1 MSAALVAPE
10 GLVEFEV
17 GGIQM
22 RIIPDGEGSFVAV
35 ADGLAK
41 ALGASSTKD
50 LTRTIS
56 DEYKG
61 RHIVPTLGGPQKKT
75 TISEP
80 GVYEALARSRSPLA
94 KPIQKKLFEEV
105 LPAIRKTGRYEL
117 APQSLEERSL
127 GLITELAGVV
137 EEQKR
142 LIASQG
148 KTLEAQ
154 RPAVIWA
161 AEQEKSSGSWTTAEV
176 VGDSDTALSLGPRL
190 WEVLDAVFFYRPAP
204 SMVNGRRV
212 LGQRRFRRD
221 FVVDGTG
228 VNLIR
233 TRGNHLERI
242 TPRWTA
248 RGVGR
253 LKAWLR
259 DQERQ
264 GRLR

>member
-1 MSAALVAPE
+1 MRGEALPRAPFAFD
-10 GLVEFEV
+10 GQEV
-17 GGIQM
+17 
-22 RIIPDGEGSFVAV
+22 RIDYDQDGEPWFCAR
-35 ADGLAK
+35 D
-41 ALGASSTKD
+41 LGACLRMSQQTV
-50 LTRTIS
+50 S
-56 DEYKG
+56 DATGRLPANDVVKG
-61 RHIVPTLGGPQKKT
+61 TVATGTPGGRQAMVYV
-75 TISEP
+75 SESGLYAFIMQSRKP
-80 GVYEALARSRSPLA
+80 EAVRFQRWVTS
-94 KPIQKKLFEEV
+94 EV
-105 LPAIRKTGRYEL
+105 LPAIRKTGRYEI

-137 EEQKR
+137 EKQKL
-142 LIASQG
+142 LIASQAE
-148 KTLEAQ
+148 TLEAQ

-176 VGDSDTALSLGPRL
+176 VGESDTSLLLGPRL
-190 WEVLDAVFFYRPAP
+190 WEALDAVFFFCPE
-204 SMVNGRRV
+204 G
-212 LGQRRFRRD
+212 GQRRFQRS

-233 TRGNHLERI
+233 TSGNYLERI

-264 GRLR
+264 GRLVP